1 MSRSRG
7 DYRTWGPIPQGLS
20 TPRKASNIRC
30 PVCASIGCGP
40 STSTSPHS
48 PPETPVKEA
57 TGLCV
62 TVSPHPRLGPSRLQA
77 RSRRWPAFHAAK
89 AQRALYFYQAIYQ
102 AIYKSP
108 RFPLPI
114 EITSSG
120 EDRKTDLEEVE
131 ARATPLEPSS
141 KPHASFQLFLPVGAV
156 GTVLTTSCGQCHTLP
171 PHNKTQCP
179 HLG

>member
-1 MSRSRG
+1 MVTTAPGVPS
-7 DYRTWGPIPQGLS
+7 P
-20 TPRKASNIRC
+20 KASPLQGKLLTSDAQSVLLSVVDPAHPQVLILHQR
-30 PVCASIGCGP
+30 PQSRRPRGSASL
-40 STSTSPHS
+40 SLR
-48 PPETPVKEA
+48 TPGSVPLA
-57 TGLCV
+57 CRPG
-62 TVSPHPRLGPSRLQA
+62 
-77 RSRRWPAFHAAK
+77 SRRWPAFHAAK